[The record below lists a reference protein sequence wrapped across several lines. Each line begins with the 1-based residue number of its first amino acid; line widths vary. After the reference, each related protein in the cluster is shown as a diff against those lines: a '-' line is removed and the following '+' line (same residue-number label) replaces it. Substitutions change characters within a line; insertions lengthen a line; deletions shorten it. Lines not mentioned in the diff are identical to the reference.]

1 MVYFKSI
8 KKSLHYIIH
17 HEKQFPWSKVIEII
31 LSTKNVRR
39 KGDKLEIETS
49 KYYIL
54 CKLEIE
60 TSKYYILCKLEN
72 KVLLVINAKWKK

>member
-31 LSTKNVRR
+31 LSTKNARR

-54 CKLEIE
+54 CKLE
-60 TSKYYILCKLEN
+60 N
-72 KVLLVINAKWKK
+72 KIMWVINAKWKK

>member
-31 LSTKNVRR
+31 LSTKNARR

-54 CKLEIE
+54 CKF
-60 TSKYYILCKLEN
+60 EN
-72 KVLLVINAKWKK
+72 KIMWVINAKWKK